1 MPNKIK
7 IACIGCSFTE
17 GLEVNNQPMKHED
30 TYPHILHKWLSSHGH
45 TNIMYNAGTAG
56 SSVAFY
62 PFMSNYLLEEF
73 DPDVFVIQITTY
85 DRDIFPF
92 DPFDDDR
99 KKMQFGWDKEFDD
112 YYKVWDNNVNVIH
125 LSPGFGASASK
136 HHSEDRWSSFIKHIW
151 EKKIKDKVAP
161 ELTYEA
167 FKNYIATWY
176 EQSNDSH
183 YQSYYYYQQTYSLI
197 DQLQSLGKKV
207 IPFYWLNHKPKLKTK
222 MFPVRQFPSVEN
234 LFDDATFKSLQIDN
248 GYHFGKEGNARLVQ
262 EFLGPQVLET
272 MK

>member
-1 MPNKIK
+1 MIN

-17 GLEVNNQPMKHED
+17 GLEVNNQPMNHED
-30 TYPHILHKWLSSHGH
+30 TYPYILHEWLANHNYAN
-45 TNIMYNAGTAG
+45 TMYNAGTAG
-56 SSVAFY
+56 SSVTFY

-73 DPDVFVIQITTY
+73 NPDMFVIQITTH

-92 DPFDDDR
+92 DPFDKDR
-99 KKMQFGWDKEFDD
+99 KKMQFGWDKEKDN

-125 LSPGFGASASK
+125 LSPGFGASASE

-197 DQLQSLGKKV
+197 DQLESLGKKV

-222 MFPVRQFPSVEN
+222 MFSIRQYPSIEN
-234 LFDDATFKSLQIDN
+234 LFDDETFKSLQIDS
-248 GYHFGKEGNARLVQ
+248 GYHFGKDGNARLVQ
-262 EFLGPQVLET
+262 EFLGPKVLEIT
-272 MK
+272 K

>member
-30 TYPHILHKWLSSHGH
+30 TYPHILHKWLSNHGH
-45 TNIMYNAGTAG
+45 TNTMYNAGTAG

-125 LSPGFGASASK
+125 LSPGFGASASE